1 MTPSEISGVF
11 IAIVLSSFIAIAN
24 LIVSTVVR
32 GNRTSSD
39 IFETLDTLS
48 TINIVWSV
56 IILSVMG
63 ATSFFTFRRYYDT
76 LPDLS
81 FRQKMLVRQVISGL
95 VISLVWGTGT
105 LIQSSSILSS
115 SCPLFNDLDL
125 YISILDDFIG
135 DALVFIFHWA
145 AIDHIISKDNPN
157 ELLSEASRGLIY
169 IPSVLIVGLQLAL
182 RVAVSVDYLF
192 LENPYTDSA
201 VRSQGC
207 TDINQG
213 IFTCKLSLF
222 DSSYVN
228 IRTTLFVVMTVSIL
242 LIFVYCV
249 IAWKRLAKQS
259 WHTHRSLNVSLR
271 LYIWNTIAVAVV
283 LYSIRLT
290 QFVMEKNSGG
300 AQSTNPCTWLLL
312 QMTASPEIFQLFATW
327 MISRAYL
334 FTPVPK
340 SFRDRPYYKM
350 RITFLQTFAWGGGED
365 GSIKTNPEAF
375 WMQVVGDEKV
385 RRYLAITGSDLYNG
399 ANGLSKHYQP
409 TNATLRSLLRS
420 PPVYQP
426 LCTSLQVQKSR
437 KERASLLRKLHSKG
451 MSMRKSNRFGGLFDD
466 KAWKQIVK
474 EGDFS
479 QFSEANQVR
488 GDSLLRKVAYGPNPQ
503 VVQTQPVF
511 SFEIMVKTMWISKI
525 VYGDGVEPDEKVESR
540 VKHEAG
546 LHEKI
551 DGQLERGLETGAKA
565 FAPLRIRRQ
574 RSVNVMGEAVEG
586 LGDNIEGWEEGKDE
600 NGVDVDVD
608 CEEGVE
614 KGTSYPGF
622 NKACDIAKAKLGLT
636 GHYTL
641 ENDEY
646 KVRCVIFHNIESKKI
661 VVAFRGSKAGANFL
675 ADAKFIR
682 KQHNT
687 MEADGRNSFEKW
699 WSKAMVH
706 RGFLSSFVDS
716 GIERAVLN
724 RVSRLVEVMR
734 EGVEGREGAKE
745 EGKDELSVLVCGHSL
760 GGALAQLCSFSIASH
775 LQLLPTEISTYT
787 FGCPGVG
794 NIATCKQIEARC
806 PATFN
811 VINNTDWV
819 YYVGKYASRV
829 FHPGIPVQINSNGD
843 LLVRPTFVE
852 SSFSHLLWRESI
864 MDHLF
869 ASYQNSVAKIISD
882 NPECD
887 LGFALSVCPT
897 LIDYVSIDSLGSLP
911 ETNRQRVF
919 EQNLDLAMGKRKS
932 AMVTRRKRRKREK
945 SGEKRIETHLLN
957 QKIVK
962 IKYMSEKESDRQG
975 WSSRPIEITL
985 SNGVLLVPMQDDEGN
1000 DGGSIATSVAELP
1013 TIPTI

>member
-1 MTPSEISGVF
+1 MFTTIAAISNLVSPKTKGSGDRNEKRDDNVSPSPPSSSRPQFTSVVLADEDVIPRYNVSKLDELSKDVIPFRYEFMTPSEISGVF
-11 IAIVLSSFIAIAN
+11 IAIVLSSSIAISTF
-24 LIVSTVVR
+24 IVSIVVG

-39 IFETLDTLS
+39 IFEALDTIS

-56 IILSVMG
+56 LILPVMG
-63 ATSFFTFRRYYDT
+63 ATTFFTFRRYYDT

-95 VISLVWGTGT
+95 VVSIVWGTGT

-125 YISILDDFIG
+125 YLSVLDDFIG
-135 DALVFIFHWA
+135 SALVFIFHWA

-169 IPSVLIVGLQLAL
+169 IPSVLIVGLELAL
-182 RVAVSVDYLF
+182 RVAVNVDYLF
-192 LENPYTDSA
+192 LANPYTDSA

-207 TDINQG
+207 IDINQG
-213 IFTCKLSLF
+213 TFTCKLSLF
-222 DSSYVN
+222 ESSYVP

-271 LYIWNTIAVAVV
+271 LYICNTISIAVV

-290 QFVMEKNSGG
+290 QFVMDINNGG
-300 AQSTNPCTWLLL
+300 QKSTNPCTFLLL
-312 QMTASPEIFQLFATW
+312 QMTASPEIFQLFSTW
-327 MISRAYL
+327 MISRVYL
-334 FTPVPK
+334 FTPIPK

-385 RRYLAITGSDLYNG
+385 
-399 ANGLSKHYQP
+399 
-409 TNATLRSLLRS
+409 
-420 PPVYQP
+420 
-426 LCTSLQVQKSR
+426 QKSR

-451 MSMRKSNRFGGLFDD
+451 MSMRKSTRFGGLFDD

-511 SFEIMVKTMWISKI
+511 SFEIMLKTMWISKI

-551 DGQLERGLETGAKA
+551 DDQLERGLETGAKA

-574 RSVNVMGEAVEG
+574 RSVDVMGGAVEG

-600 NGVDVDVD
+600 KGVDVDVD

-745 EGKDELSVLVCGHSL
+745 EGKDELSVLICGHSL

-787 FGCPGVG
+787 FGCPGIG

-887 LGFALSVCPT
+887 LSFALSVCPT

-932 AMVTRRKRRKREK
+932 AMVTRRKRRKRRK
-945 SGEKRIETHLLN
+945 
-957 QKIVK
+957 
-962 IKYMSEKESDRQG
+962 
-975 WSSRPIEITL
+975 
-985 SNGVLLVPMQDDEGN
+985 DEGGEE
-1000 DGGSIATSVAELP
+1000 GGGRGDDNA
-1013 TIPTI
+1013 